1 MHMQT
6 GRYPAGEGCDSVIG
20 SFRCPAEA
28 ELMGLLKNLAELKIN
43 EALVSVPSFIPI
55 SMRSVPHLRGKVF
68 QAKRNAVL
76 ARRVQ
81 VAY

>member
-1 MHMQT
+1 MQT
-6 GRYPAGEGCDSVIG
+6 GRYPAGEGGDSVIG
-20 SFRCPAEA
+20 SFRCPAEV
-28 ELMGLLKNLAELKIN
+28 EVMGLRKDLAELNISQ
-43 EALVSVPSFIPI
+43 ELVSVPLLTPI

-76 ARRVQ
+76 ARCVQ